1 MAIRLYLINT
11 IQGDVELLTIKA
23 KKVGPADVI
32 I

>member
-11 IQGDVELLTIKA
+11 IQGDVELSTIKA
-23 KKVGPADVI
+23 KKVEPTNVI